1 MGLDKRDGV
10 AVLFFNLKG
19 FRTHR
24 SGSQSVAIPAIAL
37 VHMTTGLLVV

>member
-1 MGLDKRDGV
+1 MGGG
-10 AVLFFNLKG
+10 VLFLNLKG

-24 SGSQSVAIPAIAL
+24 PGNQRVAISAIAL